1 MKIIKDLN
9 KKEVYLTFSEKEIE
23 IITQKRKLIFTEE
36 GVRHFG
42 NHLVKIVADLNTTL
56 SEEVKQKDTKEQT
69 EIQTK

>member
-42 NHLVKIVADLNTTL
+42 NHLVKIVADLNTNL
-56 SEEVKQKDTKEQT
+56 SEEIKQKDTREHTK
-69 EIQTK
+69 IQTK